1 MSQYGN
7 VFQKEHFTTQ
17 RYMAFAAR
25 AVYLKGW
32 DAAERPKGCVAK
44 TIVVDAAAAQEV
56 WILSDKTSLSTS
68 AICPRL
74 LFTAFREDPNP
85 IIACVPK
92 SVLFG
97 QAVFLIVGKP
107 KETSCMIHFVKGFGQ
122 FAPAR
127 FWTGAQTSLAPQ
139 GNGSLSNWTV
149 VLDGRVCFESCRRCV
164 VS

>member
-1 MSQYGN
+1 MRLLAAGFGSTAKGPPKNTFISSAVMSQYGN

-97 QAVFLIVGKP
+97 QAVFLIVGKQ
-107 KETSCMIHFVKGFGQ
+107 KK
-122 FAPAR
+122 
-127 FWTGAQTSLAPQ
+127 
-139 GNGSLSNWTV
+139 
-149 VLDGRVCFESCRRCV
+149 RVA
-164 VS
+164 